1 MLTSSLFFLAS
12 LGLASANNDK
22 TGLNVL
28 ARKAGLKYF
37 GSATDSPGQRERAG
51 FEAVYP
57 QYDQIMWDSGEFGQ
71 TTPCNGQKV
80 TLVTWVDTASLANHA
95 RSGPSS
101 SPPAATSTTPRARS
115 SRRWRARTA
124 STCAATPLSGTAS
137 SPRGSRQPRGPPRSS
152 RPSSSTTSP
161 TSWATGRA
169 SATPGTSSTRP

>member
-12 LGLASANNDK
+12 LGLASANGDSN

-51 FEAVYP
+51 YEAVYP

-80 TLVTWVDTASLANHA
+80 TLMS
-95 RSGPSS
+95 
-101 SPPAATSTTPRARS
+101 
-115 SRRWRARTA
+115 
-124 STCAATPLSGTAS
+124 
-137 SPRGSRQPRGPPRSS
+137 
-152 RPSSSTTSP
+152 
-161 TSWATGRA
+161 
-169 SATPGTSSTRP
+169 